1 VLCAICGETECQRAC
16 DVEAYE
22 VDVRLRH
29 SCKSNRATQDRRTF
43 ASQFCREIA
52 DAIRGEVS
60 KVQVLDMQI
69 SNNTATV
76 LLQPGVC
83 GGNMTPVEAS
93 RLLLGQV
100 HDMKSTLRKGK

>member
-1 VLCAICGETECQRAC
+1 M
-16 DVEAYE
+16 EAYA
-22 VDVRLRH
+22 VDVCLRDL
-29 SCKSNRATQDRRTF
+29 CKSNRAAQDRRTF
-43 ASQFCREIA
+43 ASQLCRDIA
-52 DAIRGEVS
+52 DAIKGEVS

-100 HDMKSTLRKGK
+100 DDMKSTLRRGK